1 MINYTLYILLFPVYF
16 ILQPFSMDQDAR
28 SSGEA
33 VSFVCSRPADC
44 SVMKWSSIKCDPEV
58 RAGT

>member
-33 VSFVCSRPADC
+33 VCLLSAVALQI
-44 SVMKWSSIKCDPEV
+44 VL
-58 RAGT
+58 